1 MNSLNRICAL
11 AMCEQMESDL
21 FTDETG
27 LAIDMISGQP
37 SDDEED
43 DKDLEALHGS
53 EENSDQNNG
62 GN

>member
-37 SDDEED
+37 SYD
-43 DKDLEALHGS
+43 
-53 EENSDQNNG
+53 
-62 GN
+62 